1 MDFLLY
7 DFLSFQILRQNIA
20 LSDPILDRIIA
31 KSRAQLFAKGRN
43 MDTYGVAEAVDAS
56 VPDMF
61 DQFFRAD
68 DTILVKH
75 KIFQQCG
82 FLPGERKF
90 FVVDA
95 GFSCTGIK
103 GDTSAFQADIFLNK
117 FSPCQAAD
125 YARVFT
131 ILDEKTE
138 IDFHC
143 KDGDEVKK
151 GDLMATVT
159 GDIRVLLS
167 GERVAL
173 NYLQRMSGIATYT
186 RQVAKLL
193 EGSNVT
199 LLDTRKTTPNC
210 RVFEKYAVRV
220 GGGCNHRYNLSDGV
234 LLKDNHIGAAGSV
247 TKAVQMAKAYAP
259 FVRKIEI
266 EVETLDQVKEAVEAG
281 ADIIMLD
288 NMTPEVMKQAV
299 ELIDGR
305 AQTECSGNITK
316 ENIQKIREIGVD
328 FVSSGAL
335 THSAPILDISMKN
348 LHAV

>member
-103 GDTSAFQADIFLNK
+103 GDTSAF
-117 FSPCQAAD
+117 
-125 YARVFT
+125 
-131 ILDEKTE
+131 
-138 IDFHC
+138 
-143 KDGDEVKK
+143 
-151 GDLMATVT
+151 
-159 GDIRVLLS
+159 S
-167 GERVAL
+167 G
-173 NYLQRMSGIATYT
+173 
-186 RQVAKLL
+186 
-193 EGSNVT
+193 
-199 LLDTRKTTPNC
+199 
-210 RVFEKYAVRV
+210 
-220 GGGCNHRYNLSDGV
+220 RY
-234 LLKDNHIGAAGSV
+234 
-247 TKAVQMAKAYAP
+247 
-259 FVRKIEI
+259 F
-266 EVETLDQVKEAVEAG
+266 
-281 ADIIMLD
+281 
-288 NMTPEVMKQAV
+288 PE
-299 ELIDGR
+299 
-305 AQTECSGNITK
+305 
-316 ENIQKIREIGVD
+316 
-328 FVSSGAL
+328 
-335 THSAPILDISMKN
+335 
-348 LHAV
+348 

>member
-1 MDFLLY
+1 MNEITMKMQADQL
-7 DFLSFQILRQNIA
+7 IRMA
-20 LSDPILDRIIA
+20 LQEDITSEDVSTNAVMPTATKGTVDLIA
-31 KSRAQLFAKGRN
+31 KE
-43 MDTYGVAEAVDAS
+43 DGVV
-56 VPDMF
+56 
-61 DQFFRAD
+61 
-68 DTILVKH
+68 
-75 KIFQQCG
+75 
-82 FLPGERKF
+82 
-90 FVVDA
+90 A
-95 GFSCTGIK
+95 GL
-103 GDTSAFQADIFLNK
+103 DI
-117 FSPCQAAD
+117 

-316 ENIQKIREIGVD
+316 ENIQKIRETGVD